1 MNTILKRDDLVYPDL
16 SYKIIGCAFEVF
28 NEIGSGHK
36 EVAYQKALKISFE
49 SKGLVVKEQVYY
61 PLTFKNEVIGRNYFD
76 FLVDEKIIVEIKS
89 LAKFTKGHYDQ
100 VLNYLNTSGLKLALL
115 INFGTE
121 EVKCKRV
128 VNFTALR
135 TDSKIRNH

>member
-1 MNTILKRDDLVYPDL
+1 MNTILKRNDLVYPDL

-36 EVAYQKALKISFE
+36 ELAYQKALNISFKN
-49 SKGLVVKEQVYY
+49 SGLSTKEQVYY
-61 PLTFKNEVIGRNYFD
+61 PLTFKDEVIGRNYFD
-76 FLVDEKIIVEIKS
+76 FLVDDKIIVEIKS
-89 LAKFTKGHYDQ
+89 LSKFTKGHYDQ

-115 INFGTE
+115 ISFGSE

-128 VNFTALR
+128 VNFKTIN
-135 TDSKIRNH
+135 S

>member
-1 MNTILKRDDLVYPDL
+1 MITQKYINDIA
-16 SYKIIGCAFEVF
+16 YKIIGCAFEVF

-36 EVAYQKALKISFE
+36 ELAYQKALGISFK
-49 SKGLVVKEQVYY
+49 SKDLTFKEQVYF

-76 FLVDEKIIVEIKS
+76 FLVDEKIVVEIKS
-89 LAKFTKGHYDQ
+89 LSKFTKGHYDQ

-128 VNFTALR
+128 VNFKAVNP
-135 TDSKIRNH
+135 DSQIRKH

>member
-1 MNTILKRDDLVYPDL
+1 MITNLRMNTPLKRDDLVYPDL

-36 EVAYQKALKISFE
+36 ELAYQKALKISFE
-49 SKGLVVKEQVYY
+49 SNGLAVKEQVYY
-61 PLTFKNEVIGRNYFD
+61 PLTFKNEVLGRNYFD

-89 LAKFTKGHYDQ
+89 LSKFTKGHYDQ

-115 INFGTE
+115 INFSIE
-121 EVKCKRV
+121 EMKCKRV
-128 VNFTALR
+128 VNFKTIK
-135 TDSKIRNH
+135 S